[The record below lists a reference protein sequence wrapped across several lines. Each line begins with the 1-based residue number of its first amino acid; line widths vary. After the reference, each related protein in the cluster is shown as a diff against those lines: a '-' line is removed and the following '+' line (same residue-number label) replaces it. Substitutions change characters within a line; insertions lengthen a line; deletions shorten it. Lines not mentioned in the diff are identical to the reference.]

1 MVYDPV
7 NLIHILS
14 HYFYYDDVHKLME
27 HTMQTTTVEDITVL
41 PEESVRTDEDLKG
54 RKAEA
59 LIYAANHELVEIY
72 GKYLSKEYF
81 NFA

>member
-27 HTMQTTTVEDITVL
+27 DTMRTTTVEDVTVC
-41 PEESVRTDEDLKG
+41 PEELMKSDEDLKG

-59 LIYAANHELVEIY
+59 LIYAVNHELVEIY
-72 GKYLSKEYF
+72 GKYL
-81 NFA
+81 